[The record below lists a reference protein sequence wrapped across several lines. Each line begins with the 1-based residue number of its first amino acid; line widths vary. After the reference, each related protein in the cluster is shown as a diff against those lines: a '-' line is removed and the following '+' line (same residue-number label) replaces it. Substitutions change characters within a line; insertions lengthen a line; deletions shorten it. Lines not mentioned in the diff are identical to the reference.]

1 MKSTSPLRKKL
12 AIKTKELAKLKV
24 IKKRKNHP
32 NKKSLSRL
40 SSNVDSAEEEPRPIT
55 QPIITFEEYKRN
67 RNLEY

>member
-1 MKSTSPLRKKL
+1 M
-12 AIKTKELAKLKV
+12 IKTKELAKLKV

-40 SSNVDSAEEEPRPIT
+40 SSNVDSAEEEPRPIN
-55 QPIITFEEYKRN
+55 IITFEEYKRN